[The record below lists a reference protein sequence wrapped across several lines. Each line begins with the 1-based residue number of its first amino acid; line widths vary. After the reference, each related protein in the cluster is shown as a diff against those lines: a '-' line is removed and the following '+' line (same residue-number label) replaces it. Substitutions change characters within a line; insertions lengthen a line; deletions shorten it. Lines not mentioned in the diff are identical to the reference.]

1 MTNKMANT
9 EEDEE
14 LYENL
19 KRNPKLHRYDEITI
33 NFGKPVILA
42 NHHNNSSIGKKLYAL
57 ENYDQFPLKVQRNFF
72 REIATPKSNN
82 IPILKYFPFFLL

>member
-19 KRNPKLHRYDEITI
+19 KRDPKLHRYDEITI

-57 ENYDQFPLKVQRNFF
+57 E
-72 REIATPKSNN
+72 IMTS
-82 IPILKYFPFFLL
+82 FL

>member
-42 NHHNNSSIGKKLYAL
+42 NHHNNSSIGNSK
-57 ENYDQFPLKVQRNFF
+57 
-72 REIATPKSNN
+72 N
-82 IPILKYFPFFLL
+82 INHNEFLPGRYTDLT